1 MTHYGRPQK
10 KDSPAELRRPVP
22 PSEAENSCP
31 SVSASPAVQK
41 AAGRVLALGGAMI
54 AGFFLLMTV
63 PQEETVQNRI
73 PEGAAAVMSTAVTE
87 REELA
92 IPAETNTPSAG
103 TGAEPF
109 GYMDG
114 EWNLWEYIGDLMWS
128 LLS

>member
-1 MTHYGRPQK
+1 MTHYGRPK
-10 KDSPAELRRPVP
+10 NSRTGNLPPYTEIHSPETQYA
-22 PSEAENSCP
+22 
-31 SVSASPAVQK
+31 ASRQ

-63 PQEETVQNRI
+63 PGEKETTPADGI
-73 PEGAAAVMSTAVTE
+73 PEGAVAVMSTTVTE
-87 REELA
+87 REMLTLPEENRG
-92 IPAETNTPSAG
+92 ETA
-103 TGAEPF
+103 GAEPF

>member
-1 MTHYGRPQK
+1 
-10 KDSPAELRRPVP
+10 
-22 PSEAENSCP
+22 
-31 SVSASPAVQK
+31 
-41 AAGRVLALGGAMI
+41 MI

-63 PQEETVQNRI
+63 PQENETYTAGGV
-73 PEGAAAVMSTAVTE
+73 PEGAVAVMSTAVHD
-87 REELA
+87 RETLA
-92 IPAETNTPSAG
+92 MPETAGEDSAG